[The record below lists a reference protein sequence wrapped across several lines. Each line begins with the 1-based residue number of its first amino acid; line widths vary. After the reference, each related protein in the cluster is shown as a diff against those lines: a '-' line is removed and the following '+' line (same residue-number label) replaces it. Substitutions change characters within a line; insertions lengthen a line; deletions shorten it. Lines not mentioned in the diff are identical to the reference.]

1 MEFPNV
7 CVGLG
12 QLHAVEV
19 PELGDSLQLVQKP
32 EHGVQ
37 AQLRGLGTYLV
48 DWIKP
53 TSKNPN
59 VKLKPL

>member
-19 PELGDSLQLVQKP
+19 PELGDSLELVQKP

-48 DWIKP
+48 D
-53 TSKNPN
+53 
-59 VKLKPL
+59 